1 MKHELL
7 YTSLAVRE
15 MNTDD
20 LTGLLAQSREKNARL
35 KITGLLIYS
44 KREFMQLLEGNKEDI
59 FELYNTIVK
68 DERHQQVKLLWDGEI
83 EDRSFKD
90 WSMAFLNIDD
100 IEQDK
105 LDGYSRF
112 LQQGL
117 ASLHL
122 TGNQSI
128 GRRLLIDLRDEF
140 L

>member
-90 WSMAFLNIDD
+90 WSMAFLNIDG